1 MLMQLTKDRW
11 IKELNKTCLWELLQ
25 VILCSGIIA
34 LCAQIRI
41 PLPFTPV
48 PITMQTFAVM
58 MIGGMLGSRN
68 GALCVLMYLAEASFG
83 LPVLRGGLSDPLAL
97 IGPTAGYLLGFI
109 PMAYIAGWAFERKR
123 AIFTIFCALLCG
135 EALNMGLGALWLGQF
150 VGISHALTMGV
161 IPFIPGSI
169 LKIMGLLTIFKKKS
183 DSR

>member
-1 MLMQLTKDRW
+1 MLMQLTQDRW
-11 IKELNKTCLWELLQ
+11 IKDLSKTCIWELIQ

-68 GALCVLMYLAEASFG
+68 GALCVLMYLAEATLG
-83 LPVLRGGLSDPLAL
+83 LPVLRGGLCDPLAL
-97 IGPTAGYLLGFI
+97 VGPTAGYLLGFI

-123 AIFTIFCALLCG
+123 AIITILCALLCA
-135 EALNMGLGALWLGQF
+135 EALNLGLGALWLGQF
-150 VGISHALTMGV
+150 VGMSHVLVMGV
-161 IPFIPGSI
+161 IPFIPGAMVKI
-169 LKIMGLLTIFKKKS
+169 LGLLTVFKKIPA
-183 DSR
+183 SR